1 MEDKNVGTESI
12 KQEAPD
18 IMPDHAAVV
27 EELEAELK
35 CEPQLDGSGVVLPSS
50 MDCLV
55 DYNLGTQLAVEQEVQ
70 IGDGAVPCLE
80 YDLNYT
86 PKKPPKPR
94 QRRPSGEKHFS
105 CGQCGKS
112 FLRSTDLAKHEKAH
126 TDERT
131 FTCNIC
137 GKNFRRHTSL
147 LIHARIHTGE
157 RPYQCTECGKSF
169 VQRQHLTTHQRTH
182 TGEKPFQCIECGKG
196 FRWRSELIKHQKN
209 HPDKTSIGFDDLASS
224 FSKEEW
230 MELEEWQKE
239 LYRNVMKETSET
251 LISLGEGLV
260 EKAIG
265 DKGSDGL
272 DCPASLAVDCTSTL
286 PLCPEGA
293 VACSNHLGGGEG
305 QLGQTL
311 DIVEGKAAAFSEG
324 VDKIRMKFLD
334 HSHSTKT
341 ERAHACAECNKVFY
355 NKRTLKAHLRS
366 HLGERSYICNVCG
379 KCFRRHTSL
388 LIHERIHTG
397 ERPYQCTQCG
407 KSFVQRQHLNTHQ
420 KTHTG
425 EKPFQCT
432 ECSKGFRW
440 RSELV
445 KHQKVHEEEVVENS
459 VKDERSGPG
468 EGDGDSQ
475 TTGGEDSEPQATSSH
490 NKGKGVGRRPR
501 TLGRPRVPK
510 PDKAHACAECGKIF
524 YNKRTLKAHLRAHL
538 GERSFI
544 CNVCGKCFRR
554 HTALLI
560 HERIHTGERPYK
572 CVQCGKTFVQQQ
584 HLTTHLRTH
593 TGEKPFPCDICG
605 NSYRWRSELA
615 KHQKI
620 HEEENS
626 ANGTEDGQKDNT
638 GRKRCPKRG
647 ERGTL
652 GALEMGK
659 ALGKRARLLLRQRAQ
674 KAERTHSCSECG
686 KNFMSKRTLRTHQ
699 RVHTDERSY
708 ICNVCGKSFRRHTS
722 LLIHERI
729 HTGERPYQCAQC
741 GKSFVQ
747 RQHLTTH
754 LKTHTGEKPFQCAEC
769 GKGFRWRSE
778 LVKHQKV
785 HEEEVPAGRFQNCNV
800 RGACNALLNDWKT
813 VNGNRESRRRSQ
825 ESNRETDAANSCE
838 SERAAPERL
847 FPCAQCEKSFLR
859 SSDLVRHQRSHLG
872 ERPYVCNQC
881 GKCFRRNT
889 SLLIHERIHTGERP
903 YQCAQCGK
911 SFVQRQHL
919 TTHLKTHTGER
930 PFPCTLCG
938 KSYRWRSELVKH
950 QRVHSG
956 EATVTF
962 DDVAVC
968 FSEEWKELE
977 EWQKELYRN
986 MMKENADSLLSLGEV
1001 WINKNGKELNT
1012 GRNPDELE
1020 TSTDSKDQIA
1030 LGTEVVPGLDHD
1042 GVSQEVR
1049 DFTSNHLPGDEPHTS
1064 TDLLR
1069 GFRQS
1074 LQFLDARRPPREK
1087 TFSCNEC
1094 DKRFARNSDLLKHQ
1108 RSHQAGEKPNLCNDC
1123 GKVFRRRTALLIH
1136 KRIHTGERPYKCK
1149 QCGKSFVQRQ
1159 HLTTHVKTHTGERP
1173 YPCIECGKSY
1183 RWRSELIKHQK
1194 VHVGVLEPSLDYT
1207 QG

>member
-1 MEDKNVGTESI
+1 MESKGVGT
-12 KQEAPD
+12 APVKVEP
-18 IMPDHAAVV
+18 PDVLPGV
-27 EELEAELK
+27 EVLLQGQLK
-35 CEPQLDGSGVVLPSS
+35 SEPQTDSVGAGLAGP

-55 DYNLGTQLAVEQEVQ
+55 DYNLGTQLTVEQEIQ
-70 IGDGAVPCLE
+70 IGDASPLCLG
-80 YDLNYT
+80 YDAGYG
-86 PKKPPKPR
+86 PKKTSKHRQPR
-94 QRRPSGEKHFS
+94 LSEERRFS
-105 CGQCGKS
+105 CGQCGKN
-112 FLRSTDLAKHEKAH
+112 FLRSTDLAKHEKSH
-126 TDERT
+126 MGERT
-131 FTCNIC
+131 YVCNIC
-137 GKNFRRHTSL
+137 GKSFRRHTSL

-157 RPYQCTECGKSF
+157 RPYQCTQCGKSF

-196 FRWRSELIKHQKN
+196 FRWRSELLKHQKV
-209 HPDKTSIGFDDLASS
+209 HTDKPSAVFDDLASS

-260 EKAIG
+260 EKAAG
-265 DKGSDGL
+265 GL
-272 DCPASLAVDCTSTL
+272 DPPANLGADCTSSL

-293 VACSNHLGGGEG
+293 VACSNQLGGGEG
-305 QLGQTL
+305 QMGQIL
-311 DIVEGKAAAFSEG
+311 DIAEGKSAAFTEG

-334 HSHSTKT
+334 RACVSKV
-341 ERAHACAECNKVFY
+341 ERAHACAECGKVFY
-355 NKRTLKAHLRS
+355 NKRTLKAHLRA

-420 KTHTG
+420 RTHTG
-425 EKPFQCT
+425 EKPFQCLD
-432 ECSKGFRW
+432 CGKGFRW
-440 RSELV
+440 RSELL
-445 KHQKVHEEEVVENS
+445 KHQKVHEEEVAENLLKQES
-459 VKDERSGPG
+459 DVYGGCENGGSSESLGG
-468 EGDGDSQ
+468 GDSN
-475 TTGGEDSEPQATSSH
+475 PP
-490 NKGKGVGRRPR
+490 NKERAAGKRPR
-501 TLGRPRVPK
+501 AMGRSRNPK
-510 PDKAHACAECGKIF
+510 MDKAHACAECGKIF
-524 YNKRTLKAHLRAHL
+524 FNKRTLKAHLRAHL
-538 GERSFI
+538 GERSYI

-572 CVQCGKTFVQQQ
+572 CAQCGKSFVQQQ
-584 HLTTHLRTH
+584 HLTTHKRTH
-593 TGEKPFPCDICG
+593 TGEKPFPCDLCG

-615 KHQKI
+615 KHQRV

-626 ANGTEDGQKDNT
+626 ANGSEDGQKDT
-638 GRKRCPKRG
+638 SGKKRRFKRG
-647 ERGTL
+647 EKTPL
-652 GALEMGK
+652 GALERGK

-674 KAERTHSCSECG
+674 KSERTHSCPECG
-686 KNFMSKRTLRTHQ
+686 KTFMNKRTLRTHQ

-754 LKTHTGEKPFQCAEC
+754 LKTHTGEKPFQCAMC
-769 GKGFRWRSE
+769 GKGYRWRSE
-778 LVKHQKV
+778 LLKHQKV
-785 HEEEVPAGRFQNCNV
+785 HEDESLLSRADITCKDESVLDNEWSDINGASAQQGAEITGAASSAGQ
-800 RGACNALLNDWKT
+800 GSA
-813 VNGNRESRRRSQ
+813 RSTQ
-825 ESNRETDAANSCE
+825 
-838 SERAAPERL
+838 ERL
-847 FPCAQCEKSFLR
+847 FPCPQCEKSFLR

-919 TTHLKTHTGER
+919 TTHLKTHTGEK
-930 PFPCTLCG
+930 PFPCTICG

-956 EATVTF
+956 ESAGPF

-968 FSEEWKELE
+968 FSEDWKDLE

-986 MMKENADSLLSLGEV
+986 MMKDNADSLISLAGEV
-1001 WINKNGKELNT
+1001 WINKNGKEMQP
-1012 GRNPDELE
+1012 GPPADME
-1020 TSTDSKDQIA
+1020 TSTDCKD
-1030 LGTEVVPGLDHD
+1030 VPLVSVAGA
-1042 GVSQEVR
+1042 GVDPAGIPHR
-1049 DFTSNHLPGDEPHTS
+1049 DFANRPLQGEEPHTS
-1064 TDLLR
+1064 ADAVR
-1069 GFRQS
+1069 GFRS
-1074 LQFLDARRPPREK
+1074 SFPFLDHRSIPREK
-1087 TFSCNEC
+1087 LFSCTEC
-1094 DKRFARNSDLLKHQ
+1094 DKSFARNSDLLKHQ
-1108 RSHQAGEKPNLCNDC
+1108 RSHQTAEKPNLCVEC
-1123 GKVFRRRTALLIH
+1123 GKIFRRRTALIIH

-1149 QCGKSFVQRQ
+1149 QCGKTFVQRQ
-1159 HLTTHVKTHTGERP
+1159 HLTTHIKTHTGERP
-1173 YPCIECGKSY
+1173 YPCDMCGKSY
-1183 RWRSELIKHQK
+1183 RWRSELVKHQK
-1194 VHVGVLEPSLDYT
+1194 VHGDVLAASVEYT

>member
-1 MEDKNVGTESI
+1 MEDRTVGTELVKI
-12 KQEAPD
+12 EASD
-18 IMPDHAAVV
+18 MMPDQPRVD
-27 EELEAELK
+27 LQLQGQLK
-35 CEPQLDGSGVVLPSS
+35 CEPPLDADGVVLRES

-55 DYNLGTQLAVEQEVQ
+55 DYNLGTQLTVEQEIQ
-70 IGDGAVPCLE
+70 IGDAAPPCLS
-80 YDLNYT
+80 YDMSFL
-86 PKKPPKPR
+86 PKKTPKPR
-94 QRRPSGEKHFS
+94 QRKLSGERNFT
-105 CGQCGKS
+105 CGQCSKS

-126 TDERT
+126 ADERT
-131 FTCNIC
+131 YVCNIC

-157 RPYQCTECGKSF
+157 RPYQCTQCGKSF
-169 VQRQHLTTHQRTH
+169 IQRQHLTTHQRTH

-196 FRWRSELIKHQKN
+196 FRWRSELLKHQKN
-209 HPDKTSIGFDDLASS
+209 HTEKSIGFDDLASS

-260 EKAIG
+260 EKAIIEKTP
-265 DKGSDGL
+265 DDL
-272 DCPASLAVDCTSTL
+272 DPAASLAVECANSL
-286 PLCPEGA
+286 PLCAEGA
-293 VACSNHLGGGEG
+293 VACSNALSAGEG
-305 QLGQTL
+305 PLGQTA
-311 DIVEGKAAAFSEG
+311 DVAEGKAAAFTDG
-324 VDKIRMKFLD
+324 VDKMRMKFLD
-334 HSHSTKT
+334 RPNANNAD
-341 ERAHACAECNKVFY
+341 RAHACAECGKVFY
-355 NKRTLKAHLRS
+355 NKRTLKAHLRA

-397 ERPYQCTQCG
+397 ERPYHCTQCG

-425 EKPFQCT
+425 EKPFQCQ
-432 ECSKGFRW
+432 ECRKGFRW

-445 KHQKVHEEEVVENS
+445 KHQKVHEDEVADTSIKEE
-459 VKDERSGPG
+459 R
-468 EGDGDSQ
+468 GDSDSCEQ
-475 TTGGEDSEPQATSSH
+475 DVGGTNAGDRPKSLPAKHRSA
-490 NKGKGVGRRPR
+490 GKRRPR
-501 TLGRPRVPK
+501 NPK
-510 PDKAHACAECGKIF
+510 ADKAHACAECGKIF

-538 GERSFI
+538 GERSYI

-572 CVQCGKTFVQQQ
+572 CLQCGKSFIQQQ
-584 HLTTHLRTH
+584 HLTTHKRIH
-593 TGEKPFPCDICG
+593 TGEKPFPCQVCG

-615 KHQKI
+615 KHQKV
-620 HEEENS
+620 HEKESS
-626 ANGTEDGQKDNT
+626 ANSLEDGQKETT
-638 GRKRCPKRG
+638 GRKRRYKREG
-647 ERGTL
+647 QGPL
-652 GALEMGK
+652 GALERGK
-659 ALGKRARLLLRQRAQ
+659 ALGKRARMLLRQRAQ
-674 KAERTHSCSECG
+674 KGDRALSCQECG
-686 KNFMSKRTLRTHQ
+686 KNFLNKRTLRSHQ

-741 GKSFVQ
+741 GKSFIQ

-754 LKTHTGEKPFQCAEC
+754 LKTHTGEKPFQCSQC
-769 GKGFRWRSE
+769 GKGYRWRSE

-785 HEEEVPAGRFQNCNV
+785 HEEEETLLSSMDASCKTEKETFLEDDWKAINGGQTQQSTCREPGGDGTATSKD
-800 RGACNALLNDWKT
+800 RGA
-813 VNGNRESRRRSQ
+813 RSGRPAQ
-825 ESNRETDAANSCE
+825 
-838 SERAAPERL
+838 ERL
-847 FPCAQCEKSFLR
+847 FPCTQCEKSFLR

-919 TTHLKTHTGER
+919 TTHLKTHTGEK

-956 EATVTF
+956 EASVSF

-968 FSEEWKELE
+968 FSDEWKDLE
-977 EWQKELYRN
+977 DWQKELYRN
-986 MMKENADSLLSLGEV
+986 MMKESADSLISLGEV
-1001 WINKNGKELNT
+1001 WINKNGKEMPPE
-1012 GRNPDELE
+1012 RNPDDLEL
-1020 TSTDSKDQIA
+1020 SCDSKEHIP
-1030 LGTEVVPGLDHD
+1030 LGADLGSEVNKFGVP
-1042 GVSQEVR
+1042 QELR
-1049 DFTSNHLPGDEPHTS
+1049 DFSSHSLQSDEPHTS
-1064 TDLLR
+1064 ADALR

-1074 LQFLDARRPPREK
+1074 LQFLDQRRVPREK
-1087 TFSCNEC
+1087 LFPCSEC
-1094 DKRFARNSDLLKHQ
+1094 EKRFSRNSDLLKHQ
-1108 RSHQAGEKPNLCNDC
+1108 RSHQAGEKPNLCNEC
-1123 GKVFRRRTALLIH
+1123 GKIFRRRTALLIH

-1149 QCGKSFVQRQ
+1149 QCGKCFVQRQ

-1173 YPCIECGKSY
+1173 YPCNQCGKSY
-1183 RWRSELIKHQK
+1183 RWRSELNKHQK
-1194 VHVGVLEPSLDYT
+1194 VHANVLGPPIDYI

>member
-1 MEDKNVGTESI
+1 MEDKTVGTDVVKIEP
-12 KQEAPD
+12 PD
-18 IMPDHAAVV
+18 VV
-27 EELEAELK
+27 SDQEELQEPLK
-35 CEPQLDGSGVVLPSS
+35 CEPQIDSSGVVLAGS

-55 DYNLGTQLAVEQEVQ
+55 DYNLGTQLTVEQEIQ
-70 IGDGAVPCLE
+70 IGDGPPPCLD
-80 YDLNYT
+80 YDMSFLPRKAAK
-86 PKKPPKPR
+86 PKQQKLA
-94 QRRPSGEKHFS
+94 GERHFS
-105 CGQCGKS
+105 CRHCGKT
-112 FLRSTDLAKHEKAH
+112 FLRSTDLAKHEKSH
-126 TDERT
+126 TEERT
-131 FTCNIC
+131 YACNVC

-196 FRWRSELIKHQKN
+196 FRWRSELLKHQKV
-209 HPDKTSIGFDDLASS
+209 HTDKPSVVFDDLASS

-265 DKGSDGL
+265 EKNVGGL
-272 DCPASLAVDCTSTL
+272 DSSAGLAADCTGNL

-293 VACSNHLGGGEG
+293 VACSNQLGGGQG
-305 QLGQTL
+305 QLGHAL
-311 DIVEGKAAAFSEG
+311 DIAEGKAAAFSEG
-324 VDKIRMKFLD
+324 VDKIRIKFLD
-334 HSHSTKT
+334 RSCVSKVD
-341 ERAHACAECNKVFY
+341 RAHACAECGKVFY
-355 NKRTLKAHLRS
+355 NKRTLKAHLRA

-420 KTHTG
+420 RTHTG
-425 EKPFQCT
+425 EKPFQCL
-432 ECSKGFRW
+432 ECGKGFRW
-440 RSELV
+440 RSELL
-445 KHQKVHEEEVVENS
+445 KHQKIHEQEVAENS
-459 VKDERSGPG
+459 IKEES
-468 EGDGDSQ
+468 ENYDGCEN
-475 TTGGEDSEPQATSSH
+475 GEDSEISGGADSETQGKNPQ
-490 NKGKGVGRRPR
+490 NKSRALGKRPR
-501 TLGRPRVPK
+501 TVSRLRNPK
-510 PDKAHACAECGKIF
+510 DDKAHACAECGKIF
-524 YNKRTLKAHLRAHL
+524 YNKRTLKAHLKGHL
-538 GERSFI
+538 GERSYI

-572 CVQCGKTFVQQQ
+572 CMQCGKSFVQQQ
-584 HLTTHLRTH
+584 HLTTHKRTH
-593 TGEKPFPCDICG
+593 TGEKPFPCSICG

-615 KHQKI
+615 KHQKV
-620 HEEENS
+620 HEEENT
-626 ANGTEDGQKDNT
+626 ANGSEDGQKDNT
-638 GRKRCPKRG
+638 GRKRRCKRG
-647 ERGTL
+647 EKAPLGTL
-652 GALEMGK
+652 ERGK
-659 ALGKRARLLLRQRAQ
+659 ALGKRARILLRQRAQ
-674 KAERTHSCSECG
+674 KAERTHSCPECG
-686 KNFMSKRTLRTHQ
+686 KSFVNKRTLRTHQ

-754 LKTHTGEKPFQCAEC
+754 LKTHTGEKPFQCSVC
-769 GKGFRWRSE
+769 GKGYRWRSE

-785 HEEEVPAGRFQNCNV
+785 HEEESVLDGVDAMC
-800 RGACNALLNDWKT
+800 KSET
-813 VNGNRESRRRSQ
+813 VNFLDDDWRAINGDPAQQGVGADSSGDGSLADKGMNEGSVRSVQ
-825 ESNRETDAANSCE
+825 
-838 SERAAPERL
+838 ERL
-847 FPCAQCEKSFLR
+847 FPCTQCEKSFVR

-889 SLLIHERIHTGERP
+889 SLIIHERIHTGERP

-911 SFVQRQHL
+911 NFVQRQHL
-919 TTHLKTHTGER
+919 TTHLKTHTGEK
-930 PFPCTLCG
+930 PFPCNICG

-956 EATVTF
+956 ETPVTF

-968 FSEEWKELE
+968 FSEEWKDLE

-986 MMKENADSLLSLGEV
+986 MMKENTDSLMSLAGEA
-1001 WINKNGKELNT
+1001 WINKNGKEMQS
-1012 GRNPDELE
+1012 GRNAEDLG
-1020 TSTDSKDQIA
+1020 TCSDSKDIA
-1030 LGTEVVPGLDHD
+1030 LGSRPVMNHVAQS
-1042 GVSQEVR
+1042 VQ
-1049 DFTSNHLPGDEPHTS
+1049 DFSGNPLRGEEPHTS
-1064 TDLLR
+1064 ADVLR
-1069 GFRQS
+1069 GFRTS
-1074 LQFLDARRPPREK
+1074 LPFLDQRRAPREK
-1087 TFSCNEC
+1087 LFACTEC
-1094 DKRFARNSDLLKHQ
+1094 EKRFARSSDLLKHQ
-1108 RSHQAGEKPNLCNDC
+1108 RSHQAGEKPNLCNEC
-1123 GKVFRRRTALLIH
+1123 GKIFRRRTALIIH

-1183 RWRSELIKHQK
+1183 RWRSELLKHQK
-1194 VHVGVLEPSLDYT
+1194 VHGDLLAPSAEYT

>member
-1 MEDKNVGTESI
+1 MEDKKVGTEAVKVES
-12 KQEAPD
+12 PD
-18 IMPDHAAVV
+18 EVPLKSEPQMDAAAVV
-27 EELEAELK
+27 MGD
-35 CEPQLDGSGVVLPSS
+35 P

-55 DYNLGTQLAVEQEVQ
+55 DYHLGTQLTVEREIQ
-70 IGDGAVPCLE
+70 IGDGAPPRLD
-80 YDLNYT
+80 YDALFP
-86 PKKPPKPR
+86 PKKNAKPR
-94 QRRPSGEKHFS
+94 QRRASGERNFT
-105 CGQCGKS
+105 CGQCGKC
-112 FLRSTDLAKHEKAH
+112 FLRSADLAKHEKAH
-126 TDERT
+126 AGEKSYA
-131 FTCNIC
+131 CSIC

-157 RPYQCTECGKSF
+157 RPYQCTQCGKSF

-196 FRWRSELIKHQKN
+196 FRWRSELLKHQKN
-209 HPDKTSIGFDDLASS
+209 HADKSSVGFDDLAAS

-265 DKGSDGL
+265 EKTSAEAAGAPVLG
-272 DCPASLAVDCTSTL
+272 ADCTDNL
-286 PLCPEGA
+286 PLCAEEAAGGGEVPPAQSLDVAEGKPPSFPEGA
-293 VACSNHLGGGEG
+293 
-305 QLGQTL
+305 
-311 DIVEGKAAAFSEG
+311 
-324 VDKIRMKFLD
+324 DKIRMKFLGG
-334 HSHSTKT
+334 S
-341 ERAHACAECNKVFY
+341 EAGNAQRPHACAECSKVFY
-355 NKRTLKAHLRS
+355 SKRTLKAHLQA

-397 ERPYQCTQCG
+397 ERPYHCAQCG
-407 KSFVQRQHLNTHQ
+407 KSFIQRQHLSTHQ

-432 ECSKGFRW
+432 DCKKGFRW
-440 RSELV
+440 RSELL
-445 KHQKVHEEEVVENS
+445 KHQKVHQEEVSEAL
-459 VKDERSGPG
+459 VKEEP
-468 EGDGDSQ
+468 GDSNCCVKAEESN
-475 TTGGEDSEPQATSSH
+475 TGDSGHHSKTPQPKRCLT
-490 NKGKGVGRRPR
+490 KKRPAR
-501 TLGRPRVPK
+501 NTK
-510 PDKAHACAECGKIF
+510 AEKAHACAECGKIF

-572 CVQCGKTFVQQQ
+572 CAQCGKSFIQQQ
-584 HLTTHLRTH
+584 HLTTHKKTH
-593 TGEKPFPCDICG
+593 TGDKPFPCDVCG
-605 NSYRWRSELA
+605 NSYRWRSELT
-615 KHQKI
+615 KHQRV
-620 HEEENS
+620 HQDQNS
-626 ANGTEDGQKDNT
+626 AKSSSEDGQKDVAV
-638 GRKRCPKRG
+638 KRRFKREG
-647 ERGTL
+647 QGSTLGTL
-652 GALEMGK
+652 ERGK

-674 KAERTHSCSECG
+674 KTERSHSCAECG
-686 KNFMSKRTLRTHQ
+686 KSFLNKRTLRTHQ

-754 LKTHTGEKPFQCAEC
+754 LKTHTGEKPFQCAQC

-778 LVKHQKV
+778 LLKHQKV
-785 HEEEVPAGRFQNCNV
+785 HEES
-800 RGACNALLNDWKT
+800 LLSKTDVGCKMEKENFFEDDWKAI
-813 VNGNRESRRRSQ
+813 NGGQSAHREANGVGNATDKNPSGDP
-825 ESNRETDAANSCE
+825 ESS
-838 SERAAPERL
+838 
-847 FPCAQCEKSFLR
+847 FPCTQCEKTFLH
-859 SSDLVRHQRSHLG
+859 SQDLVRHQRSHLG

-919 TTHLKTHTGER
+919 TTHLKTHTGEK

-938 KSYRWRSELVKH
+938 KSYRWRSELLKH
-950 QRVHSG
+950 QRVHSAG
-956 EATVTF
+956 EAPVSF

-968 FSEEWKELE
+968 FSDEWKDLE

-986 MMKENADSLLSLGEV
+986 MLKDSADSLISLGEV
-1001 WINKNGKELNT
+1001 WINKNGKEMAPERPP
-1012 GRNPDELE
+1012 GELAL
-1020 TSTDSKDQIA
+1020 STDSKDHIP
-1030 LGTEVVPGLDHD
+1030 LGGELNHAGVPLE
-1042 GVSQEVR
+1042 SR
-1049 DFTSNHLPGDEPHTS
+1049 DFPGQSVLGAEPHTS
-1064 TDLLR
+1064 TDPLR
-1069 GFRQS
+1069 GFRHS
-1074 LQFLDARRPPREK
+1074 LPFLDHRRAPREK
-1087 TFSCNEC
+1087 LFSCNEC
-1094 DKRFARNSDLLKHQ
+1094 EKRFARSSDLLKHQ
-1108 RSHQAGEKPNLCNDC
+1108 RSHQAGEKPNLCNEC
-1123 GKVFRRRTALLIH
+1123 GKVFRRRTALIIH

-1149 QCGKSFVQRQ
+1149 QCGKCFVQRQ

-1173 YPCIECGKSY
+1173 YPCNECGKSY
-1183 RWRSELIKHQK
+1183 RWRSELLKHQK
-1194 VHVGVLEPSLDYT
+1194 VHADVLGPSVVYT